1 MPTITFEL
9 SDLEAKVFEHIANNP
24 QEWIENV
31 VRHQVE
37 LAKDEVVV
45 SEKQRMLADPEVT
58 HMPSTRDAICE
69 QATLVPASERT

>member
-24 QEWIENV
+24 QEWIENC

-37 LAKDEVVV
+37 LVKDEIVVA
-45 SEKQRMLADPEVT
+45 EKQRMLADPEIT
-58 HMPSTRDAICE
+58 HIPATRDAICE
-69 QATLVPASERT
+69 QATLPAAADRI